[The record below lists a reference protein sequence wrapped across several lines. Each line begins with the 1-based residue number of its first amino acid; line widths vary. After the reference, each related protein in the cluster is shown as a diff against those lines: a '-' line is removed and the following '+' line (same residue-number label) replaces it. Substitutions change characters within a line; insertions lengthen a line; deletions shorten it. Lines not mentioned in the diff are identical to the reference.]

1 MKTILRMTTAGIG
14 CCLLMAVLSGESWS
28 ATPIIYSWSGFVA
41 PFGAIDPLLL
51 GPTLTPYT
59 LEATIPDLSA
69 PIMSRAA
76 GFAAFD
82 LSSFRLVVDGRG
94 FSLRGEGAIIMF
106 TDRESEFGGI
116 YAGLPDSISV
126 VAEVSYA
133 GVDWLFSSIVP
144 LSGDTFFFP
153 TETSLPPLFPPLEAI
168 SEGSSSLSLPNS
180 LGGFDLI
187 YWNVGRAPLVT
198 ATVVPEPAT
207 LLLALACFAIRLSHR
222 NGFVLRGRKRE
233 EKGTGVFHS

>member
-1 MKTILRMTTAGIG
+1 MKTISRMTTAGVG
-14 CCLLMAVLSGESWS
+14 CCLLMAVLCEESSS
-28 ATPIIYSWSGFVA
+28 AAPITYSWSGLVA
-41 PFGAIDPLLL
+41 PFGASDPLLL

-59 LEATIPDLSA
+59 LEATIADLSA
-69 PIMSRAA
+69 PIMTRQA

-82 LSSFRLVVDGRG
+82 LSGFRLVVDGLD

-133 GVDWLFSSIVP
+133 GVDWKFSSVVP
-144 LSGDTFFFP
+144 LSSDTFFFP
-153 TETSLPPLFPPLEAI
+153 TETSLPPLFPPLEGINA
-168 SEGSSSLSLPNS
+168 GSSSLSLPNT
-180 LGGFDLI
+180 LGGFDRV
-187 YWNVGRAPLVT
+187 YWNVGRTPLVT

-207 LLLALACFAIRLSHR
+207 LLLALACLAIRLCRR
-222 NGFVLRGRKRE
+222 NG
-233 EKGTGVFHS
+233 